1 MGRTRSFGSVW
12 GPRLLRR
19 SHVHSHPRLLGAVAV
34 AIIVYFFLSDGTAT
48 ATRLLIAFDGGALIF
63 LAAIWVMM
71 ARATPDGMRRRAEI
85 EDEGRYSVLTLSVAA
100 ATAILLTIVFE
111 LHGIK
116 DLPPGLA
123 GLRVA
128 LATATILLSWLFM
141 NTIFALHYA
150 HGYYGNSDPSSEY
163 KPTGGLIFPGRAQPD
178 YWDFLYF
185 SFVVGMTFQ
194 VSDVQIEDHG
204 LRRNVLA
211 HGVLA
216 FFFNVVILAL
226 TINIVAGLI

>member
-71 ARATPDGMRRRAEI
+71 ARATPDGMRRRAEV

-111 LHGIK
+111 LYGIK

-163 KPTGGLIFPGRAQPD
+163 KPAGGLIFPAEPSPTIGI
-178 YWDFLYF
+178 F
-185 SFVVGMTFQ
+185 STFP
-194 VSDVQIEDHG
+194 SS
-204 LRRNVLA
+204 LA
-211 HGVLA
+211 
-216 FFFNVVILAL
+216 
-226 TINIVAGLI
+226 

>member
-1 MGRTRSFGSVW
+1 MGTTNLPWSDW
-12 GPRLLRR
+12 GQRLLRR
-19 SHVHSHPRLLGAVAV
+19 THLHSHPRLLAAGAA
-34 AIIVYFFLSDGTAT
+34 AALVYALLSGWTGS
-48 ATRLLIAFDGGALIF
+48 ATRFLIAFDGGALVF
-63 LAAIWVMM
+63 LAAVWVMM
-71 ARATPDGMRRRAEI
+71 AQATPAGMRRRAEI
-85 EDEGRYSVLTLSVAA
+85 EDEGRSTVLILSVAA
-100 ATAILLTIVFE
+100 ATAILLTIGFE

-116 DLPPGLA
+116 DLPA
-123 GLRVA
+123 GPAALRVA
-128 LATATILLSWLFM
+128 LAAATILLSWFFM

-150 HGYYGNSDPSSEY
+150 HGYYGDADPSTEY
-163 KPTGGLIFPGRAQPD
+163 QRRGGLLFPGRPEPD

-185 SFVVGMTFQ
+185 SFVIGMTFQ
-194 VSDVQIEDHG
+194 VSDVQIEDHS